1 MIIAGIA
8 LALALGILV
17 WCIGVYN
24 GLIRLRN
31 TKDEGWSGIDVQ
43 LKRRHDLVP
52 NLVNTVQGYAAHE
65 KEVFAAIAEARSA
78 IQKASGVQAVAQAE
92 GMLGSALSR
101 LFAVAEA
108 YPELK
113 ADGNFRQL
121 QDTLA
126 TLENE
131 IQMARRYYNGTAR
144 AQNDRTMQFPGNI
157 VAGMFGFQKLEYFEL
172 EDAAERAVPEVS
184 FGK

>member
-1 MIIAGIA
+1 MI
-8 LALALGILV
+8 ALGIVAAVALMLAL
-17 WCIGVYN
+17 WLISMYN
-24 GLIRLRN
+24 GMVKGRN
-31 TKDEGWSGIDVQ
+31 MAEEAWSGIDVQ

-52 NLVNTVQGYAAHE
+52 NLVSTVQGYAAHE
-65 KEVFAAIAEARSA
+65 QDVFRAVTEARSA
-78 IQKASGVQAVAQAE
+78 SMKAQGVQAVAQAE
-92 GMLGSALSR
+92 GMLGAALGR

-126 TLENE
+126 SLENE

-144 AQNDRTMQFPGNI
+144 AQNDRTMQFPGNV
-157 VAGMFGFQKLEYFEL
+157 VAGMFGFQKLDYFEL
-172 EDAAERAVPEVS
+172 ENEAERAVPEVK

>member
-1 MIIAGIA
+1 MIAFGIVA
-8 LALALGILV
+8 AVVLVLALWL
-17 WCIGVYN
+17 IGMYN
-24 GLIRLRN
+24 GMVKGRN
-31 TKDEGWSGIDVQ
+31 MAEEAWSGIDVQ

-52 NLVNTVQGYAAHE
+52 NLVNTVQGYASHE
-65 KEVFAAIAEARSA
+65 QDVFKAVAEARSA
-78 IQKASGVQAVAQAE
+78 SMKAEGVQAVAQAE
-92 GMLGSALSR
+92 GLLGAALGR

-113 ADGNFRQL
+113 ADAGFRQL
-121 QDTLA
+121 QETLA

-131 IQMARRYYNGTAR
+131 IQMARRFYNGTAR

-157 VAGMFGFQKLEYFEL
+157 VAGMFGFGRLDYFEL
-172 EDAAERAVPEVS
+172 ENEAERAVPEVK